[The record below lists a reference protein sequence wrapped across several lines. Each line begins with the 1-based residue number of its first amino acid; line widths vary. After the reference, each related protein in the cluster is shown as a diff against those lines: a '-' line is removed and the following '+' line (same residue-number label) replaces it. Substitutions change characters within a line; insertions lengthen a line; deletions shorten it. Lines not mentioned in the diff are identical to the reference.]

1 MNCIHKLRVKIKLSF
16 FHLLFAR
23 CFATAIRKTRYL
35 LIKIVTMKKLIT
47 LEIIHSYYRIHAHM
61 KDDEIPR
68 KVRRKKDAPIGITTF
83 G

>member
-1 MNCIHKLRVKIKLSF
+1 
-16 FHLLFAR
+16 
-23 CFATAIRKTRYL
+23 
-35 LIKIVTMKKLIT
+35 MKKLIT
-47 LEIIHSYYRIHAHM
+47 LKIIHSYYRIHAHM